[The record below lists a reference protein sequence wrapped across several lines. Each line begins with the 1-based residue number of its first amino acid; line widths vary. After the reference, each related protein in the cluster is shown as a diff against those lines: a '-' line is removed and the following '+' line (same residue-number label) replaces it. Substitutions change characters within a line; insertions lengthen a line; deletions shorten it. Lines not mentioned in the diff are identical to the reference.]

1 MSKWLMKSS
10 DCNLLLFHHIYYF
23 IPQNKF
29 GMYFFFIPL
38 SVCVVSFLIYFEIA
52 RSLCRWF
59 HNLIENIRNEFVVFY
74 VKITFSIKMFPSKL
88 AHIIVVISSDSFS
101 YYFFFQ
107 LLLLRRCDQNHI
119 VIIKYF
125 FLLGLS
131 YSRNSSRIP
140 MLFIN
145 LLMFE

>member
-1 MSKWLMKSS
+1 MTDEVIRLQFVTFSPYI
-10 DCNLLLFHHIYYF
+10 LFYSTKQIRYL
-23 IPQNKF
+23 
-29 GMYFFFIPL
+29 FFL
-38 SVCVVSFLIYFEIA
+38 HSTQCVCAFSFLIYFEIA

-101 YYFFFQ
+101 YIFFQ

-119 VIIKYF
+119 VIIKF